1 MEILQH
7 MLFGTAAGLLMYLSG
22 VGGGVLVVPSLI
34 VLFGLE
40 PVLAVGTASVFSFVF
55 KVGAG
60 WSHGCRGHVSA
71 GLLRMFLP
79 VALAACTASAAM
91 VSWLH
96 STMADHQ
103 SLDLVL
109 QCLTV
114 SAGLMAWMSLHIN
127 RWEVML
133 QRLGLPAL
141 AATSGV
147 LVGATGTGGG
157 VLVTPALLSVTSESA
172 KTVVGT
178 SLVIGLALSGVT
190 SLAFGVHD
198 AVAWRVAVAVCAGGL
213 IALLFGPWVFQRLS
227 PVHIRR
233 LTSTLIGLA
242 LLGLVSQMLKA
253 HWA

>member
-55 KVGAG
+55 KIGAG
-60 WSHGCRGHVSA
+60 WSHGRQGHVSA
-71 GLLRMFLP
+71 GLLRSFLP
-79 VALAACTASAAM
+79 GALVACAVSSLL

-96 STMADHQ
+96 ANDAQHV
-103 SLDLVL
+103 LLNLVL
-109 QCLTV
+109 QCLTLG
-114 SAGLMAWMSLHIN
+114 AGLLAWASLHIG
-127 RWEVML
+127 RWEAHL

-141 AATSGV
+141 AAASGA

-157 VLVTPALLSVTSESA
+157 VLVTPALMASGTTSA

-178 SLVIGLALSGVT
+178 SLVIGLMLSGITGMV
-190 SLAFGVHD
+190 FGIHD
-198 AVAWRVAVAVCAGGL
+198 AVAWRVALAVCAGGL
-213 IALLFGPWVFQRLS
+213 VALACGPWLFHRLDEL
-227 PVHIRR
+227 HIRR
-233 LTSTLIGLA
+233 LTSALIGLA
-242 LLGLVSQMLKA
+242 MLGLALQIVHA
-253 HWA
+253 PRA